1 MPDYRGYKFCGDI
14 FCLYKIEWIKLP
26 IILDM
31 FPKLDTIEIYSIQL
45 SKKIF
50 DYLLIII
57 VTKINQIIS
66 DHPEMKREKAM
77 KLLTLQ
83 YITID
88 EPFQDLLSMKKAV
101 KKYKN
106 KFRKIGWIMY
116 EEDEQLILTSEEE

>member
-1 MPDYRGYKFCGDI
+1 MLRAVPCDVG
-14 FCLYKIEWIKLP
+14 LP
-26 IILDM
+26 
-31 FPKLDTIEIYSIQL
+31 EVA
-45 SKKIF
+45 
-50 DYLLIII
+50 III

>member
-1 MPDYRGYKFCGDI
+1 MSDYRGYKFCGDI

-31 FPKLDTIEIYSIQL
+31 FPKLHTIEIYSIQL

-116 EEDEQLILTSEEE
+116 EEDEQLILTSDEE